1 MSTSAKAPP
10 WVVDGKLVKRRYLC
24 PSDTFFQERII
35 ELIKE
40 NQETVLKEQEQLDKL
55 EPGSLKLVDRFHT
68 EVTGEVN
75 ATSCFVLSPSQLVND
90 KKESGK
96 VETILF
102 YVGVTVKNSDPSKV
116 AKIGKS
122 YICAFQALLETFA
135 LLTPEVF
142 TTGWPSKNQPT
153 PDIQITRRALLEK
166 DTAIAKVFALVPVLE
181 LQMEI
186 RPNINT

>member
-1 MSTSAKAPP
+1 MSAQSPP

-40 NQETVLKEQEQLDKL
+40 NQETVLAEQEVLDKL
-55 EPGSLKLVDRFHT
+55 EPGSLKVVERFHT
-68 EVTGEVN
+68 ELTGEPN
-75 ATSCFVLSPSQLVND
+75 STSCFVLSPSQLVND

-102 YVGVTVKNSDPSKV
+102 YIGVTVKNSDPSKI
-116 AKIGKS
+116 AKLGKS
-122 YICAFQALLETFA
+122 YISAYQALLETFA

-142 TTGWPSKNQPT
+142 TIGWPTKDQPK

-186 RPNINT
+186 RPNVNR